1 MKQEF
6 KIGDKVQIQSDDRDT
21 AIIVGFTKG
30 YNCEAVV
37 VIRDGFNSKSYWHPS
52 VLMLIN

>member
-1 MKQEF
+1 MKEL

-21 AIIVGFTKG
+21 AVIVGFTKG

-52 VLMLIN
+52 VLMLLT